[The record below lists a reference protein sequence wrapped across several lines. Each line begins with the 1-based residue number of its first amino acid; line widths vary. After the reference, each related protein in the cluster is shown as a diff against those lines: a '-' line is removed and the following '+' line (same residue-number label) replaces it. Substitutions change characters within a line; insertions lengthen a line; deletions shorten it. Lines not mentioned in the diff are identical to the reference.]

1 MKTTSA
7 VWSGDNLHEVI
18 GVIGLSAVARQMSW
32 GEYEELVRRE
42 GLKVFTSDGPV
53 VIEVGD
59 IVFNSVGVVTV
70 LHPERKQGMTLKE
83 AYRVLRRFEDWR
95 SGKDCRTVEEAFPT
109 NEHREAIQLIL
120 AAQGLYKPIADC
132 GRCRHYKGDDYI
144 KNNRSYCIVCDHA
157 VRGECTKFE
166 EVKQ

>member
-83 AYRVLRRFEDWR
+83 GISSVA
-95 SGKDCRTVEEAFPT
+95 
-109 NEHREAIQLIL
+109 
-120 AAQGLYKPIADC
+120 
-132 GRCRHYKGDDYI
+132 
-144 KNNRSYCIVCDHA
+144 A
-157 VRGECTKFE
+157 VRGLAFWKGLPHRGRGVPPPTSIGRLSNLSSQRRGCTSR
-166 EVKQ
+166 